1 MAFSIA
7 FAFGV
12 ACGYGIFLLCQRV
25 LELALHAETF
35 AIFCYLCLLLV
46 YLQNVG
52 RPLFVIRIEHR
63 DCIMSFR

>member
-1 MAFSIA
+1 VAFSIV
-7 FAFGV
+7 FVFGV
-12 ACGYGIFLLCQRV
+12 ACAYGIFLFRQRV

-52 RPLFVIRIEHR
+52 RPLFVVRKEHW
-63 DCIMSFR
+63 DCTMSFR

>member
-7 FAFGV
+7 FVFGV
-12 ACGYGIFLLCQRV
+12 ACAYGIFLLRQSV

-35 AIFCYLCLLLV
+35 AIFCYLCLPLV

-52 RPLFVIRIEHR
+52 CPLFVIRKEHW